1 MFTTRSRK
9 NLLEKINKLSPT
21 EHEEIFKIMQQHSKP
36 FTQNKNGIFF
46 NFTKV
51 EDHIVKQLEDFVE
64 FCLKNKVELD
74 KYDKILHDCKL
85 NQNYD
90 CISQPFNA
98 STIPPKSESLDV
110 FLAKGVAENIN
121 NSADDWL
128 LVLNETKQ
136 TEKATIFMNILQD
149 NIDKIHKKKQN
160 TKYINAK
167 KKYSKRGTEKKIDWQ
182 NQHKNDLNHE
192 TYLIKS

>member
-1 MFTTRSRK
+1 MYTTRYRK
-9 NLLEKINKLSPT
+9 NLLEKITKLSPT
-21 EHEEIFKIMQQHSKP
+21 EHEEIFKIMLKYSKP
-36 FTQNKNGIFF
+36 FTQNKNGVFF
-46 NFTKV
+46 NFTRI

-64 FCLKNKVELD
+64 FCLKNKIELD
-74 KYDKILHDCKL
+74 KYDKILHDCKV

-90 CISQPFNA
+90 CISQPT
-98 STIPPKSESLDV
+98 SKMVDLDMPQSERLDI
-110 FLAKGVAENIN
+110 FLAKGAESMQ
-121 NSADDWL
+121 NSADEWL
-128 LVLNETKQ
+128 LALTETKQ

-167 KKYSKRGTEKKIDWQ
+167 KKYSKRGVEKKIEQ
-182 NQHKNDLNHE
+182 GLKNDLIEE